1 MKAERVIKMWKLGFS
16 KKKIVD
22 EYAEDYARKVLAR
35 SSYIRKPSIQQL
47 KLEAQREVEKILH
60 VWWMSENQD

>member
-1 MKAERVIKMWKLGFS
+1 MKAEEVIKMWKQGYS

-22 EYAEDYARKVLAR
+22 EYAEDYSRKVLAS
-35 SSYIRKPSIQQL
+35 SSYSRRPSIQQL

-60 VWWMSENQD
+60 VWWMEQVQD